1 MWPTLSLSRKR
12 ARKWNVTARSPVLTW
27 MNEHRPI
34 EPAAID
40 QRVHRER
47 PLARVQMTPWL
58 LFIAML
64 AIAAWLAWRAFGPED
79 KGDPLATSLV
89 AFEKQNRLTV
99 FSAQLSPVVAS
110 EDSRVFGLVQSKQV
124 AVIPA
129 RVDYTLDLSQMDR
142 SRLRWDE
149 ETSTLDVQL
158 PPLKVGKP
166 NLDEGRAQYLR
177 EGIWIS
183 RDAQD
188 NPTRQNTRL
197 AEQQAVEQAANPV
210 LIGLARSAAKDAIR
224 QNLAIPLE
232 VAGFGSVTVNVRFDG
247 EAVPTRR

>member
-1 MWPTLSLSRKR
+1 MDDSQLIKR
-12 ARKWNVTARSPVLTW
+12 ETAGDRLQ
-27 MNEHRPI
+27 H
-34 EPAAID
+34 AA
-40 QRVHRER
+40 HPER
-47 PLARVQMTPWL
+47 PLARVQMAPWL
-58 LFIAML
+58 LLIVMMAL
-64 AIAAWLAWRAFGPED
+64 AAWLAWRAFGPED
-79 KGDPLATSLV
+79 NGDPLATSLV

-99 FSAQLSPVVAS
+99 FSAQLSPVVSS
-110 EDSRVFGLVQSKQV
+110 EDSRLMGLVQSRQV

-129 RVDYTLDLSQMDR
+129 RVDYTLDLSQMDQG
-142 SRLRWDE
+142 RLRWNA

-158 PPLKVGKP
+158 PPLRVGRP

-188 NPTRQNTRL
+188 NLTRQNTRL

-210 LIGLARSAAKDAIR
+210 LMGLARSAAKDAIR

-232 VAGFGSVTVNVRFDG
+232 VAGFGEVTVDVRFDG
-247 EAVPTRR
+247 EAVPSR

>member
-1 MWPTLSLSRKR
+1 MDDPHLIKR
-12 ARKWNVTARSPVLTW
+12 DATSDRLQHPV
-27 MNEHRPI
+27 
-34 EPAAID
+34 
-40 QRVHRER
+40 QRER

-64 AIAAWLAWRAFGPED
+64 ALAAWLAWRAFGPAD
-79 KGDPLATSLV
+79 YGDPLATSLV

-99 FSAQLSPVVAS
+99 FSAQLSPVVSS
-110 EDSRVFGLVQSKQV
+110 EDSRLFGALTTKQV

-142 SRLRWDE
+142 NRLKWDDAAN
-149 ETSTLDVQL
+149 TLDVQL
-158 PPLKVGKP
+158 PQLQVGKP

-177 EGIWIS
+177 EGLLFT

-188 NPTRQNTRL
+188 KLTRNNTRL

-210 LIGLARSAAKDAIR
+210 LLGLARSAAKDAIR

-232 VAGFGSVTVNVRFDG
+232 VAGFGEVTVNVRFDG
-247 EAVPTRR
+247 EAVPRR